1 MDTTEQLNCTERTIW
16 IYEYITE
23 RTSWTSTDENTF
35 WKQQVHWNK
44 WKAKNKK
51 TEEEKMNLYIIIG
64 MIQTK
69 THRIKRHLKRYKR
82 STKCGAISSI
92 PNYIIDIQE
101 GVNRKD

>member
-1 MDTTEQLNCTERTIW
+1 
-16 IYEYITE
+16 
-23 RTSWTSTDENTF
+23 
-35 WKQQVHWNK
+35 
-44 WKAKNKK
+44 
-51 TEEEKMNLYIIIG
+51 MNLYIIIG

-92 PNYIIDIQE
+92 PNYKIDIQE